1 MIMMWKQKKFSADE
15 DGVESESIDQA
26 KKEYTEFSR

>member
-26 KKEYTEFSR
+26 KKQE